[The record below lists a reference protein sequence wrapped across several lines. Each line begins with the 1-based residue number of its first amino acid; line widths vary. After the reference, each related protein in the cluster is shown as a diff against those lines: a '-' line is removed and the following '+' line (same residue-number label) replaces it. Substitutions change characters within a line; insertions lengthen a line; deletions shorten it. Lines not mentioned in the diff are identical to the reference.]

1 MPCARNTTLLGL
13 AVTFASLGYAAL
25 ACSQG
30 LTPRTLSRPLP
41 PAVFLTQPI
50 ADDAP
55 NAEQLRRGQ
64 YLVRMGDCASCH
76 TPDNGA
82 PFAGGFG
89 LNTPFGVIYSTNLTS
104 DPETGIGRMSPET
117 FYAALH
123 DGVGPKGAQIYP
135 AMPYTYFTRVT
146 RADSDA
152 MLAYLK
158 TTPPVVARRP
168 ANKLPFPLNIR
179 FLVKGWNLLFFRP
192 GTFRPDPA
200 KSAEWNRGAYLVTG
214 LGHCGACHTPKNF
227 LAGDKSRQALHGGV
241 LDNWTAPDL
250 TANRRTGLGSWSHD
264 DIGEYLKTGRNVRA
278 NAGGAMAE
286 VVSLSTSLIAD
297 ADLRAIAVY
306 LKDQP
311 ASPARKVSTP
321 DAATMR
327 RGEAIY
333 SDACASCHLLKGVG
347 QSRTFARLAGN
358 AVLQQSDPTGVTHL
372 ILAGSR
378 TAPTPTR
385 PSALTMPS
393 FAWKLTDRQIADVA
407 TYARNNWGN
416 RAPPVAARNVAD
428 MRRRL
433 DLKTVRLTDS
443 SGDHPAPP
451 ADRSTRGRSTTE
463 P

>member
-1 MPCARNTTLLGL
+1 MSITLAGLGVTL
-13 AVTFASLGYAAL
+13 AGLGYAAL
-25 ACSQG
+25 AFSQS
-30 LTPRTLSRPLP
+30 LTPRMPTRPLS

-50 ADDAP
+50 PDGAP

-64 YLVRMGDCASCH
+64 YLVRVGDCASCH
-76 TPDNGA
+76 TPEGG
-82 PFAGGFG
+82 PTFAGGFG

-104 DPETGIGRMSPET
+104 DPETGIGRMKPET

-123 DGVGPKGAQIYP
+123 DGVGSSGAQIYP
-135 AMPYTYFTRVT
+135 AMPYNYFTRVT

-158 TTPPVVARRP
+158 TTPPVAARPP

-192 GTFRPDPA
+192 GTFKPDPG

-227 LAGDKSRQALHGGV
+227 LAGDKTRQALQGGV

-250 TANRRTGLGSWSHD
+250 TSNPRTGLGAWSHED
-264 DIGEYLKTGRNVRA
+264 VGEYLKTGRNGRA
-278 NAGGAMAE
+278 NAGAAMAE
-286 VVSLSTSLIAD
+286 VVSFSTSLMSD

-311 ASPARKVSTP
+311 ASPSPAIATP
-321 DAATMR
+321 DAAAMR

-347 QSRTFARLAGN
+347 QARTFAPLAGN
-358 AVLQQSDPTGVTHL
+358 AVVQQSDPTGITRL

-378 TAPTPTR
+378 TAPTATR
-385 PSALTMPS
+385 PAALSMPS
-393 FAWKLTDRQIADVA
+393 FAWKLNDRQIADVS
-407 TYARNNWGN
+407 TYVRNSWGN
-416 RAPPVAARNVAD
+416 QAQAVTPGKVAE
-428 MRRRL
+428 MRRKL
-433 DLKTVRLTDS
+433 GLKTVRLTEN
-443 SGDHPAPP
+443 SGDHPAASTGKAGPRKP
-451 ADRSTRGRSTTE
+451 ATQ